1 MYLLMDYLESI
12 SLIMSSKSKDEILKI
27 IDAEL
32 EGNLRILLD
41 PKQKDSFSRSRIDI
55 WKETVSNRL
64 YRYLIEK

>member
-1 MYLLMDYLESI
+1 MPST
-12 SLIMSSKSKDEILKI
+12 SKDEILKI

-32 EGNLRILLD
+32 EGNLKILLD

>member
-1 MYLLMDYLESI
+1 M
-12 SLIMSSKSKDEILKI
+12 MSSKSKDEILKI

-32 EGNLRILLD
+32 EGNLKILLD

>member
-1 MYLLMDYLESI
+1 M
-12 SLIMSSKSKDEILKI
+12 MSSKSKDEILKI

>member
-1 MYLLMDYLESI
+1 M
-12 SLIMSSKSKDEILKI
+12 MSSKSKDEILKI

-32 EGNLRILLD
+32 EGNLKILLD
-41 PKQKDSFSRSRIDI
+41 PKQKGSFSRSRIDI

>member
-1 MYLLMDYLESI
+1 M
-12 SLIMSSKSKDEILKI
+12 MSSKSKDEILKI
-27 IDAEL
+27 IDAVL
-32 EGNLRILLD
+32 EGNLKILLD